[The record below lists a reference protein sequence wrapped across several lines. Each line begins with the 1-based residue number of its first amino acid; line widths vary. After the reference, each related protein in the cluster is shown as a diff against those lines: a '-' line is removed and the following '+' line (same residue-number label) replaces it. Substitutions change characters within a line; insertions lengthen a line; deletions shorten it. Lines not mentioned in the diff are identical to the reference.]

1 MSCHHVFHLPQT
13 GDNLGCIS
21 LETKTH
27 KPHVFSHLGWHLENL
42 EISGDPEALPAAGH
56 PAAPVAYM
64 VSDMYS
70 PGAVLD
76 YPKGGMGAAQTRRD
90 MMRHAGNPGPGE
102 NKLCLEA
109 LGHEFGD
116 LG

>member
-1 MSCHHVFHLPQT
+1 MA
-13 GDNLGCIS
+13 LG
-21 LETKTH
+21 E
-27 KPHVFSHLGWHLENL
+27 
-42 EISGDPEALPAAGH
+42 SGDPEALPAAGH
-56 PAAPVAYM
+56 PSAPVAYM

-109 LGHEFGD
+109 LGHEFGIWAD
-116 LG
+116 LYIIIGLLLLKISILFSFVFATRSENHTLVY